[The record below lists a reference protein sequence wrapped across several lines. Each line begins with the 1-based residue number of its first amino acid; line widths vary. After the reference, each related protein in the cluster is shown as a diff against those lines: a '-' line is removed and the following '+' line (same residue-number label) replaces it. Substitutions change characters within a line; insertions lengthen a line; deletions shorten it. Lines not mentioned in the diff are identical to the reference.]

1 MYHAYNLM
9 TVSSDKPSFYFS
21 ITRNAEAAGIKCRN
35 VNAKEALSVLDGL
48 KAVPYLEKISIA
60 IFYIPTKIFLD
71 LIRRIILLPA
81 KLSNSISDATKKD
94 GNTQIIQKISW
105 GTIISA

>member
-9 TVSSDKPSFYFS
+9 TVSSDNQVSISRLPENGRPSCS
-21 ITRNAEAAGIKCRN
+21 IKCRN

-81 KLSNSISDATKKD
+81 KLT
-94 GNTQIIQKISW
+94 TQLAIINKRW
-105 GTIISA
+105 

>member
-9 TVSSDKPSFYFS
+9 TVSSDNQVS
-21 ITRNAEAAGIKCRN
+21 ISRLPEMLKAKLRIKCRN

-81 KLSNSISDATKKD
+81 KLSNL
-94 GNTQIIQKISW
+94 N
-105 GTIISA
+105 